1 MRDGAPKGY
10 AFINFKGNQYSL
22 QYKVAGERNTYQME
36 VFAPEVV
43 EKCLSTRSGISLW

>member
-22 QYKVAGERNTYQME
+22 DYKVAGKPKNYQIE

-43 EKCLSTRSGISLW
+43 E